1 MNSSLEP
8 TEEAYLRWQVDQ
20 SPQNLAEILQTLNP
34 TINSEIQRYPGPAP
48 LLRTEAKKLAIGA
61 VRSYDPSAKTKL
73 RSWVTTQLQPLTRY
87 GREMDR
93 PLHASEVAVRQA
105 AEVETVRKRLVD
117 ELDDNPTDDQLAD
130 EIGISV
136 KRIRQLRTLVR
147 PVLSEQTMTFE
158 EGGERIEPAVRETG
172 TLPALET
179 ARQMVYASLDPR
191 DKRIFEMKTG
201 YTGKQVLDN
210 MTIAKRL
217 GVSPAFVSQRG
228 AWLTRQLLETMARV

>member
-1 MNSSLEP
+1 VNSSLEP

-210 MTIAKRL
+210 MTIARRL